1 MGNFSPQT
9 IEALAMTIT
18 GGSFSGSANP
28 VPSKYR
34 AGWELEQFFKGIE
47 VPFKIDKE
55 SRVPA
60 VRECLEGLNVSDPV
74 KIEEAIQAVCD
85 PREYLDNEDNIRE
98 IVDYLN
104 KRLKFDGFE
113 LWKEGEFYRL
123 VSTDIVGA
131 PANALQATI
140 NLTDYDSVKTDFE
153 RAVSAIEKDPED
165 AITAACSI
173 VESICKCI
181 LDQMKKPYPKKQD
194 IKGLVAEV
202 GKHLHLSPAR
212 SNLPSEISG
221 DIKQILS
228 GLINV
233 TSGIGALRTHG
244 GDAHGRG
251 RKRVPVD
258 ARIARLAIHAA
269 STVSLFYIETWNRI
283 TATRKRNDKEKSK
296 SDPNCDD

>member
-1 MGNFSPQT
+1 MGKFSPQT
-9 IEALAMTIT
+9 IEALAVTIT
-18 GGSFSGSANP
+18 GGSFSGSDNP

-47 VPFKIDKE
+47 VPFKINKE

-60 VRECLEGLNVSDPV
+60 VRECLENLNVSEPD
-74 KIEEAIQAVCD
+74 KIEEAIQVICD
-85 PREYLDNEDNIRE
+85 PREYLDEEDDLRE

-104 KRLKFDGFE
+104 KRLKFDGYK

-123 VSTDIVGA
+123 ISTDIVGV
-131 PANALQATI
+131 PAIALQTTI
-140 NLTDYDSVKTDFE
+140 NLTDYDSVKADFE
-153 RAVSAIEKDPED
+153 RAIKGIENDPED

-173 VESICKCI
+173 VESVCKCI
-181 LDQMKKPYPKKQD
+181 LDQMKKSYPKKQD

-202 GKHLHLSPAR
+202 GKHLNLSPSR
-212 SNLPSEISG
+212 SDLPSEISG

-228 GLINV
+228 GLISV
-233 TSGIGALRTHG
+233 TSGIGALRTHS

-258 ARIARLAIHAA
+258 TRIARLAIHAA

-283 TATRKRNDKEKSK
+283 TAARKRNDKEAIK
-296 SDPNCDD
+296 SDPNSDN

>member
-47 VPFKIDKE
+47 VSFQIDNR

-60 VRECLEGLNVSDPV
+60 VRECLEDLNISNPA
-74 KIEEAIQAVCD
+74 KIEEAIQAICD
-85 PREYLDNEDNIRE
+85 PREYLDEEDDLRE
-98 IVDYLN
+98 IVVYLN

-113 LWKEGEFYRL
+113 LWEEGGFYRL

-131 PANALQATI
+131 PANALQA
-140 NLTDYDSVKTDFE
+140 S
-153 RAVSAIEKDPED
+153 
-165 AITAACSI
+165 
-173 VESICKCI
+173 
-181 LDQMKKPYPKKQD
+181 
-194 IKGLVAEV
+194 EV
-202 GKHLHLSPAR
+202 
-212 SNLPSEISG
+212 SG

-228 GLINV
+228 GLISV
-233 TSGIGALRTHG
+233 ASGIGALRTHS

-283 TATRKRNDKEKSK
+283 TAAKKRNDKEARK
-296 SDPNCDD
+296 SDPKNDD

>member
-1 MGNFSPQT
+1 MGKFSPQT

-47 VPFKIDKE
+47 VSFQIDNR

-60 VRECLEGLNVSDPV
+60 VRECLEDLNISNPA
-74 KIEEAIQAVCD
+74 KIEEAIQAICD
-85 PREYLDNEDNIRE
+85 PREYLDEEDALRE
-98 IVDYLN
+98 IVVYLN

-113 LWKEGEFYRL
+113 LWEEGGFYRL

-153 RAVSAIEKDPED
+153 RAVNAIEKDPED

-181 LDQMKKPYPKKQD
+181 LDQMKKSYPKKQD
-194 IKGLVAEV
+194 IKGLVTEV
-202 GKHLHLSPAR
+202 GKHLNLSPAR
-212 SNLPSEISG
+212 SDLPSEVSG

-228 GLINV
+228 GLISV
-233 TSGIGALRTHG
+233 ASGIGALRTHS

-269 STVSLFYIETWNRI
+269 STVSLFYIETWNRV
-283 TATRKRNDKEKSK
+283 TAAKKRNDKEARK
-296 SDPNCDD
+296 SDPKNDD